1 MLLICEAMNIKVHF
15 VVITSYCKE
24 TSEEIERKETA
35 NCNNSNGS
43 YVRLES
49 KDNTRL
55 SVGNLFD

>member
-15 VVITSYCKE
+15 VVITSYCKK
-24 TSEEIERKETA
+24 TSEEIEQKGTP
-35 NCNNSNGS
+35 NYNNSNGS
-43 YVRLES
+43 YVRLEN